1 MRSPPP
7 CFCSQLPLWFRVA
20 HASHV
25 LQHRTMAQ
33 WHNAVVRRA
42 KGCQDALESLTGH
55 GHPSSQGWTADAPTP
70 LIPPYVVRY
79 SIILSLPS
87 RFHIALLHNTTAEN
101 TRAAGPIASLRSPP
115 LSAISATLWS
125 LPYVRNSPF
134 SSAATVTH
142 ASGGATPSPTR
153 RRLACA
159 IRIKQ

>member
-1 MRSPPP
+1 MRSPP

-20 HASHV
+20 HRSHV
-25 LQHRTMAQ
+25 LLG
-33 WHNAVVRRA
+33 VVRRA

-55 GHPSSQGWTADAPTP
+55 GHPISQGWTADAPTP

-125 LPYVRNSPF
+125 LPHVRNSPF
-134 SSAATVTH
+134 SSAATVTQ
-142 ASGGATPSPTR
+142 ASGGATPLTTHQPSPTR